1 MSNDQP
7 HGADPGATEP
17 VRLDKPEPGPWGTP
31 AGPPTTP
38 STAAAPHGAAYGSPY
53 GQQPPA
59 YGSPYG
65 QRPPQGTQPYVGF
78 VSAPDH
84 PQASTA
90 VILGAVGMA
99 AGLSLGIGFLLS
111 PFAWRIG
118 AKAVREIDA
127 SQGRVGGRGQAEAGR
142 VMGLV
147 GTVFLV
153 LGIAGMVVLIS
164 VFAVGFSATSP

>member
-38 STAAAPHGAAYGSPY
+38 YTTAAPHGAAYGSPH
-53 GQQPPA
+53 
-59 YGSPYG
+59 G
-65 QRPPQGTQPYVGF
+65 QRAPQGTQPYVGF